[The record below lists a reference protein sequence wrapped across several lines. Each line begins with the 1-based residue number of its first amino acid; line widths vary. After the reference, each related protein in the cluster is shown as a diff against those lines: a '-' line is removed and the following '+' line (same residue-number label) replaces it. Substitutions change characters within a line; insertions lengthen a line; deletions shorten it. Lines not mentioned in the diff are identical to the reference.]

1 MSLVQEFKSLRA
13 ACAVAQSGS
22 TTSAAQLLH
31 LSQSAV
37 ARAVQALEARLQLG
51 LFDRAARGMT
61 ATEAARPLLRRTQR
75 ALDRLAQ
82 AGGGRAATWPHSRLA
97 TGATHRHLEVLV
109 SLAHTRA
116 ENQSAR
122 ELGISQPA
130 VHQVLAQLEHMT
142 GTPLFVRARSG
153 LRLTEA
159 GDAAL
164 QAAKLAL
171 SEMRQA
177 DEELAAWRGRTQ
189 GRLVIGTLPFS
200 TAQLLPEA
208 VDRVLSALPGLEV
221 SIIDGTYDAL
231 IHQLRHAEV
240 DCIVGAL
247 RPRLHVDEL
256 QQEALFLDPLA
267 VVARA
272 THPLA
277 CGAHADWQALSRA
290 QWVMP
295 MPNTPAQAAFEQTF
309 RAAGVPVPDNPLRVN
324 SALMM
329 QALLARSDRLAMM
342 SLRQVQRDIRA
353 GLLTRI
359 PVEVRHEPRTIGVI
373 RRADHLPT
381 PAAQRLL
388 DALRAV
394 AADIGRGLH
403 E

>member
-1 MSLVQEFKSLRA
+1 MTLVQELKSLRV
-13 ACAVAQSGS
+13 ACAVAQAGS
-22 TTSAAQLLH
+22 TTAAARLLH
-31 LSQSAV
+31 LSQPAV
-37 ARAVQALEARLQLG
+37 ARAVLALEARLQLR
-51 LFDRAARGMT
+51 LFDRAGRGMNP
-61 ATEAARPLLRRTQR
+61 TEAAGPLLQRTQR
-75 ALDRLAQ
+75 ALERLAQ
-82 AGGGRAATWPHSRLA
+82 AGGGRPTPWAQSRLA
-97 TGATHRHLEVLV
+97 TGAGHRHLEVLV
-109 SLAHTRA
+109 SLARTRA
-116 ENQSAR
+116 ETRSAS

-130 VHQVLAQLEHMT
+130 VHQVLAQLEHMS
-142 GTPLFVRARSG
+142 GAPLFVRARSG

-164 QAAKLAL
+164 QATRLAL

-177 DEELAAWRGRTQ
+177 DEELAARRGRTQ

-200 TAQLLPEA
+200 TAQLLPQA

-221 SIIDGTYDAL
+221 AIIDGTYDTL
-231 IHQLRHAEV
+231 IQQLRHADI

-247 RPRLHVDEL
+247 RARPGADDL

-277 CGAHADWQALSRA
+277 RGRRPDWRMLSRA

-295 MPNTPAQAAFEQTF
+295 MPNTPAQAAFEQAF

-324 SALMM
+324 SAMVM

-342 SLRQVQRDIRA
+342 SPRQVEPDIRA
-353 GLLTRI
+353 GLLTRL

-394 AADIGRGLH
+394 AAEIGQAPI